1 MPFCPQCRRE
11 YETRTHTCPAC
22 RVSLVRSLP
31 VDANQMSLFEMTE
44 IYKIPDEITAMALSS
59 FLADAGVEA
68 SVQPMEASFYGGT
81 LNTLLG
87 YWGKLLVPAEQAAKA
102 KKQLEIFLK
111 EFHGR

>member
-11 YETRTHTCPAC
+11 YETGVRTCSDCQTP
-22 RVSLVRSLP
+22 LVRNLP
-31 VDANQMSLFEMTE
+31 PDPNQIELFELVE

-59 FLADAGVEA
+59 FLADAGLDA
-68 SVQPMEASFYGGT
+68 SIQPMEASFYGGT

-87 YWGKLLVPAEQAAKA
+87 YWGKLLVPAEQEPKA
-102 KKQLEIFLK
+102 RKQLEIFLK